1 MPSATL
7 TRTLV
12 LNAGF
17 SGLSGAILL
26 SAAPPLAPWLGVPV
40 WLARGLGIGLVVF
53 AVAVALV
60 ARHPRQ
66 ALVRQVIAV
75 DAAWVAGALAVIL
88 GFPNAMTTAGLWAL
102 GIATLAVAD
111 FAVFQMIGLRRSTI
125 AA

>member
-1 MPSATL
+1 MPTPML

-17 SGLSGAILL
+17 SGLNGVLLLGAA
-26 SAAPPLAPWLGVPV
+26 SSLAPWLGVPV
-40 WLARGLGIGLVVF
+40 WLTRGLGVGLVAF
-53 AVAVALV
+53 AVAVALI
-60 ARHPRQ
+60 ARRPRQ
-66 ALVRQVIAV
+66 ALVRQVIAA

-88 GFPNAMTTAGLWAL
+88 GLPNAMTTAGLWAL
-102 GIATLAVAD
+102 GIATLAVTD